1 MRICLI
7 VDDYLPHS
15 KKIAAKA
22 MHDLAVE
29 FLQQG
34 HLVTVVTPN
43 QRLDSKNSKFTL
55 DGVTVLEF
63 ASGRTKDAP
72 KSIRLLSETLFS
84 IRAWIAYKHY
94 FRKNRHDFIVYYS
107 PSIFWGVLV
116 LYLKRIWGV
125 RSYLILRD
133 LFPQWVI
140 DQGLISPGSPVAMYL
155 RFFEFINYRAADIIG
170 LQSPENKNWFL
181 AAKLSSKPVEVLF
194 NWARMDPT
202 AGIGNSC
209 RKGLGLDGK
218 VVFFYGGNI
227 GPAQDMKNIAV
238 LAKHM
243 LQYSNAHFL
252 LVGSGAEVEILM
264 KMKEND
270 RLTNLSVL
278 PAVDQAEYRNMLAEF
293 DVGLFCLHRDHT
305 THNFPGKLLEYMNQS
320 KPILGCVNLGNDLK
334 LIVEGACAG
343 YITFTG
349 DDKSLFDNAVRL
361 LNDSELRCNLG
372 KNGNQLLNSV
382 FSVKK
387 ASDQILKHVPVN
399 LNRTD
404 SCVAG

>member
-1 MRICLI
+1 M
-7 VDDYLPHS
+7 DDYLPHS

-29 FLQQG
+29 FVQQG

-43 QRLDSKNSKFTL
+43 QRLNSNSSIFIL

-63 ASGRTKDAP
+63 ASGRTKDAS

-84 IRAWIAYKHY
+84 IRALMAYKHY
-94 FRKNRHDFIVYYS
+94 FKKNRHDFIVYYS
-107 PSIFWGVLV
+107 PSIFWGILV
-116 LYLKRIWGV
+116 LYLKQIWYV

-140 DQGLISPGSPVAMYL
+140 DQGLISSGSPVAMYL
-155 RFFEFINYRAADIIG
+155 RFFESISYRAADIIG
-170 LQSPENKNWFL
+170 LQSPENKNWFS
-181 AAKLSSKPVEVLF
+181 AANLSSRPVEVLF
-194 NWARMDPT
+194 NWARMDPIV
-202 AGIGNSC
+202 GIGNSY
-209 RKGLGLDGK
+209 RKSLGLEGK

-227 GPAQDMKNIAV
+227 GPAQDMENIAV

-243 LQYSNAHFL
+243 LRYSNAHFL

-270 RLTNLSVL
+270 RLTNFSVL
-278 PAVDQAEYRNMLAEF
+278 PAVEQSEYRKMLAEF

-305 THNFPGKLLEYMNQS
+305 THNFPGKVLEYMNQS
-320 KPILGCVNLGNDLK
+320 KPILGCVNPGNDLK
-334 LIVEGACAG
+334 VIVEAAGGG
-343 YITFTG
+343 YITITG

-372 KNGNQLLNSV
+372 KNGNKLLNDV

-387 ASDQILKHVPVN
+387 ASDQILKHVRVN
-399 LNRTD
+399 VNWK
-404 SCVAG
+404 